1 MMKRPAAHG
10 SDPKVHDNK
19 EASRFELDI
28 DGHVAFLD
36 YERVKGEMRLLHTE
50 VPPELQ
56 GRGLATQL
64 IKHAIGA
71 ARHEKREVVSMCAA
85 VDNYLAKHG
94 LG

>member
-1 MMKRPAAHG
+1 M
-10 SDPKVHDNK
+10 SDQSPRVHDNK
-19 EASRFELDI
+19 PDRRFELQI

-36 YERVKGEMRLLHTE
+36 YERARGEIRLLHTE

-64 IKHAIGA
+64 IRHAIEIA
-71 ARHEKREVVSMCAA
+71 KHEKRQVVSMCAA

-94 LG
+94 K

>member
-1 MMKRPAAHG
+1 M
-10 SDPKVHDNK
+10 SDQSSRVHDNK
-19 EASRFELDI
+19 PDRRFELQI

-36 YERVKGEMRLLHTE
+36 YERARGEIRLLHTE

-64 IKHAIGA
+64 IRHAIDTA
-71 ARHEKREVVSMCAA
+71 KHEKRQVVSMCAA

-94 LG
+94 K

>member
-1 MMKRPAAHG
+1 MSERRAAHG
-10 SDPKVHDNK
+10 IRDNK
-19 EASRFELDI
+19 DDRRFELQI

-36 YERVKGEMRLLHTE
+36 YERANKELRLLHTE

-64 IKHAIGA
+64 IRHAIDA
-71 ARHEKREVVSMCAA
+71 AKHEKREVVSMCSA

-94 LG
+94 QG

>member
-1 MMKRPAAHG
+1 MSART
-10 SDPKVHDNK
+10 SKVHDNK
-19 EASRFELDI
+19 PDRRFELQI

-36 YERVKGEMRLLHTE
+36 YERARGEIRLLHSE

-64 IKHAIGA
+64 IRHAIETA
-71 ARHEKREVVSMCAA
+71 KHEKREVVSMCSA

-94 LG
+94 K